1 MNMSHF
7 WLCLCLLAGHTLALS
22 KTYSSRIDDDHA
34 YLLKNE
40 APDPGPEMDTVY
52 IPGNPGAPWTKEE
65 IDSTRCR
72 GHTYSM

>member
-1 MNMSHF
+1 MPHM
-7 WLCLCLLAGHTLALS
+7 WLCFCLLIGHTLALS
-22 KTYSSRIDDDHA
+22 KTDSSRTDDDNA

-52 IPGNPGAPWTKEE
+52 IPGNAGAPWTKEE
-65 IDSTRCR
+65 IDSTRCQ